1 MQKRILSVALLVALS
16 GGAVQAQKKAP
27 KQPAY
32 TPAKERLQAFEK
44 RQQLDQNSLV
54 RNVAFRNVGP
64 TVQSGRITDLDVN
77 PKDPTN
83 FYAAYASG
91 GLWRTNNNGIS
102 FEPIF
107 DNEAVM
113 TIGDIAVDWNNNQTI
128 WIGTGESNSSRS
140 SYSGVGVYKSTDGGK
155 TWQHMGLD
163 DTHHIGRIVLHPTD
177 PNTVWVAAVGHLY
190 SPNKDRGIYKTTDGG
205 KTWKKTL
212 YIDDNTGAID
222 LVIDPKNPNNV
233 YAAMWHRERRAW
245 DFVEGGKTS
254 GIHKSTDG
262 GNTWTRV
269 TTEGSGFPTSDGVGR
284 IGLDIHPG
292 NPNIIYA
299 FLDNQELRQVEKKE
313 PKAGELQKEQFK
325 GMTTEAFLA
334 LNDKDLNS
342 FLDNNRFPSRYTA
355 KTVKADVKSGKI
367 KPAAL
372 AEYLVDPLAVT
383 TEASV
388 KGAELYRSD
397 DAGKTWKKTHE
408 KPIDDMYSSYG
419 YYFGVVRVAPYN
431 PDKVYLL
438 GVPLLTSDDGGKT
451 FRNIEGDNVHSD
463 HQALWVSPDK
473 PGYVINGNDGGLNI
487 TYDDGK
493 TWAIANTPSVGQFY
507 AVAVDMEKPYNIYG
521 GLQDNGTWYG
531 PSNYQFSSAWTQNG
545 RYPYQR
551 LGGGDGMMVQ
561 VDFRDNN
568 TVYLG
573 SQYGNYARVDKRT
586 GQRVSVKPTHELGE
600 TPLRFNWESPIHLSR
615 HNQDIL
621 YFGSNKFHRSM
632 KKGEEMQTLSG
643 DLTNGGLKGD
653 VGFGTLTS
661 IDESPL
667 KFGLLY
673 TGSDDGAVHVSK
685 DGGYNWENIS
695 KKLPQHMWVSTIV
708 ASNHSE
714 NRVYASLNGYRWD
727 DFTPYLYVSEDNGRK
742 WERLGTNLP
751 AEAIN
756 VIKED
761 PKNANLLYVGTDHG
775 LYISLD
781 RGKTFM
787 QMRNGMPAVSVHDVV
802 VHPRDNDLIVGTHG
816 RSIYIANVEH
826 LQQLTPEIQ
835 NQKLH
840 LFAFQPTNYNP
851 RWGQSWGAWG
861 EPAESSLEIPYYTA
875 QAGTAIIRIKTDK
888 GQLLKELKDEHE
900 RGLNY
905 VGYNFSVDEANAK
918 AYETAMNGSKKDGEE
933 TVKVEA
939 ANNKVIYL
947 QPGKYTVEVETADG
961 GKATSEFT
969 LKAPERRSR
978 S

>member
-77 PKDPTN
+77 PKDPTV

-91 GLWRTNNNGIS
+91 GLWRTANNGIS
-102 FEPIF
+102 FEPLF

-113 TIGDIAVDWNNNQTI
+113 TIGDIAVDWNNGETI

-177 PNTVWVAAVGHLY
+177 PNTLWVAAVGHLY
-190 SPNKDRGIYKTTDGG
+190 SPNKDRGVYKTTDGG

-212 YIDDNTGAID
+212 FIDDNTGAID

-254 GIHKSTDG
+254 GVHKSTDG

-269 TTEGSGFPTSDGVGR
+269 TTEGSGFPTSEGVGR

-292 NPNIIYA
+292 NPNILYA
-299 FLDNQELRQVEKKE
+299 FLDNQELRPIEKKA
-313 PKAGELQKEQFK
+313 PKAGELQKDQFK
-325 GMTTEAFLA
+325 GMSTEAFLA
-334 LNDKDLNS
+334 LNDKALNE
-342 FLDNNRFPSRYTA
+342 FLDNNRFPSKYSA
-355 KTVKADVKSGKI
+355 KSVKADVKSGKL

-372 AEYLVDPLAVT
+372 AEYLEDPLAVT
-383 TEASV
+383 TEAPV

-397 DAGKTWKKTHE
+397 DGGKSWKKTHE
-408 KPIDDMYSSYG
+408 QPIDDMYSSYG
-419 YYFGVVRVAPYN
+419 YYFGVVRVAPHN

-451 FRNIEGDNVHSD
+451 FRNIEGENVHSD

-493 TWAIANTPSVGQFY
+493 TWAIANSPSVGQFY
-507 AVAVDMEKPYNIYG
+507 AIAVDMEKPYNIYG

-531 PSNYQFSSAWTQNG
+531 PSNYKASAAWTQNG

-551 LGGGDGMMVQ
+551 IGGGDGMMVQ
-561 VDFRDNN
+561 IDTRDNN

-573 SQYGNYARVDKRT
+573 SQYGNYTRLNKRT
-586 GQRVSVKPTHELGE
+586 GERTSIKPTHELGE
-600 TPLRFNWESPIHLSR
+600 RPLRFNWESPIHLSR

-632 KKGEEMQTLSG
+632 KRGEEMQTLSG
-643 DLTNGGLKGD
+643 DLTNGGLRGD

-673 TGSDDGAVHVSK
+673 TGSDDGTIHVSK

-695 KKLPQHMWVSTIV
+695 KKLPQNMWVSTVV

-714 NRVYASLNGYRWD
+714 NRIYTSLNGYRWD
-727 DFTPYLYVSEDNGRK
+727 DFTPYLYVSEDNGKK

-756 VIKED
+756 VVKED
-761 PKNANLLYVGTDHG
+761 PKNPNLLYVGTDHG

-781 RGKTFM
+781 KGKSFM
-787 QMRNGMPAVSVHDVV
+787 QMRNGMPAVAVHDLV
-802 VHPRDNDLIVGTHG
+802 VHPRENDLVVGTHG
-816 RSIYIANVEH
+816 RSIYIANVEQ

-840 LFAFQPTNYNP
+840 LFAFNPVQYSP
-851 RWGQSWGAWG
+851 RWGQKWGAWG
-861 EPAESSLEIPYYTA
+861 EPMESTLDIPFYTA
-875 QAGTAIIRIKTDK
+875 QAGTTTIRIKTDK
-888 GQLLKELKDEHE
+888 GQVLKELKDENE
-900 RGLNY
+900 RGLNF
-905 VGYNFSVDEANAK
+905 VRYNFSVDEANTK
-918 AYETAMNGSKKDGEE
+918 AYEAALNSGKKDGEE
-933 TVKVEA
+933 AVKVTA
-939 ANNKVIYL
+939 ADNKVIYL

-969 LKAPERRSR
+969 LKAPERRTR